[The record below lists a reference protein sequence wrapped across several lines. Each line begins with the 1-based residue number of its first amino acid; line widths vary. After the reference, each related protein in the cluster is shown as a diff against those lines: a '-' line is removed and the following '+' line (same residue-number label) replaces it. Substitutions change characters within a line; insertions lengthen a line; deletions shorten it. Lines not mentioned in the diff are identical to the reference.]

1 MMKQTFSIF
10 LLFAVLLLPSSTHA
24 QTVYSVVSEGLTLNF
39 TVNGTEATIVGTP
52 DKTEST
58 TESSSYVLNNG
69 GILKI
74 PATVNVGTNVY
85 TVTRIGDSA
94 FYGCGITALTL
105 PSTLKII
112 GENSFMMNTTDIAYD
127 DLVIPANV
135 ERIEKFAFRN
145 HRIKHLSF
153 EEGSKLSYLGSAAF
167 GTYRPASKSWNTTF
181 GGQSSEY
188 NIEYYDFS
196 NTQLTSSMF
205 QKEYSYQQFYAF
217 FRLQG
222 RILMYLPASF
232 DVYPC
237 GGLNN
242 PDMSGGDISQ
252 TTSETNIVRADG
264 YCDNLLISDDMSFRV
279 PKAFIAKKAIY
290 NRTFTNSTG
299 LAVSTLYLPYPT
311 DLPTGMQAYALY
323 CKGVDKNGDKA
334 FCFSPLPL
342 GTRLEA
348 NKPYLVRVIDGQS
361 HTLPEMHNVLVPVT
375 PDIQTSAVVA
385 ASDSDWKFYGTTE
398 FIHNTFASAQNAY
411 YLDGNKWWA
420 VQNGVTN
427 NYIAPYRCFI
437 ASPTGAVPAK
447 SFLMVLEDEANSTV
461 TGIRNLERDTE
472 ADIQSGHYTF
482 YSIDGRQHGTDYNS
496 LERGQIYIVNGKKI
510 YKF

>member
-10 LLFAVLLLPSSTHA
+10 LLLAVLLMPSSTHA

-39 TVNGTEATIVGTP
+39 TVNGTEATIIGTP
-52 DKTEST
+52 DKTVST

-69 GILKI
+69 GVLKI
-74 PATVNVGTNVY
+74 PATVNVGGNIY
-85 TVTRIGDSA
+85 TVTKIGDSA
-94 FYGCGITALTL
+94 FDGCGITALTL
-105 PSTLKII
+105 PNTLKVI

-127 DLVIPANV
+127 DLIIPASV
-135 ERIEKFAFRN
+135 ERIENMAFRN

-153 EEGSKLSYLGSAAF
+153 EEGSKLSFLGAAAF
-167 GTYRPASKSWNTTF
+167 GTYRPASKAWSTTF
-181 GGQSSEY
+181 QGQSSEY

-196 NTQLTSSMF
+196 NTELTSSMF
-205 QKEYSYQQFYAF
+205 HSGGQQFYAF

-279 PKAFIAKKAIY
+279 PKAFTAKKATY

-323 CKGVDKNGDKA
+323 QKGLDKNGDKA

-348 NKPYLVRVIDGQS
+348 NKPYLVRVTDGQS
-361 HTLPEMHNVLVPVT
+361 HTLPEMHNVLVPIT
-375 PDIQTSAVVA
+375 PDIHTSAVA
-385 ASDSDWKFYGTTE
+385 ATNDNDWNFYGTTE
-398 FIHNTFASAQNAY
+398 FIHNTVASAQNAY

-437 ASPTGAVPAK
+437 ASPAGAVPAK
-447 SFLMVLEDEANSTV
+447 SFLMVLEDEVNSTV
-461 TGIRNLERDTE
+461 AGIRSLEHDTE

-482 YSIDGRQHGTDYNS
+482 YSIEGRQLGTDYNS
-496 LERGQIYIVNGKKI
+496 LERGQIYVVNGKKI